1 MAETTLVDRIR
12 EELME
17 NLEEEWDITQSLT
30 EIKLLDQENKTWI
43 TELAN
48 ELEELISQ
56 KEQVSQDGSLSSPE
70 RREKKSV
77 IWQWIED
84 KLVEINNLEEVM
96 NENER

>member
-77 IWQWIED
+77 ICQWIED